1 MPISVG
7 LDHDHQLA
15 VRGDGP
21 QRAKVRAQRAEIDL
35 GDGRALRFNAHRKLN
50 FHLSARGRK
59 PSGSCCGWAS
69 RRHSP
74 QLCENA
80 IIAAMNTAIVT
91 GANTGLGFEC
101 ARALAETN
109 DWHVVVACRSA
120 DKGREAVKR
129 LLAQTRRSENEIEA
143 MTLDLASLESV
154 RNFARDYAAERRPPL
169 RALVCNAATQ
179 IVTGRTFTKDGF
191 ETTFGVNHLG
201 HFLLVN
207 LMLAQM
213 TPPARIVVVSSGTH
227 DPAQTTGM
235 PPPIYRRARFLARPD
250 EDTKPLD
257 DQQGNGRPAR
267 VHHVEAVQRPVHLRT
282 RAQIARRKS
291 WRYEMGLAIT
301 VNAFDPGLMPGTG
314 LARDYGRFAR
324 FAWRFVLPVLRPF
337 VPNVNSVARSG
348 QVARQHGHRAEIR
361 AHLGKILP
369 GRARRAV
376 VEGLLRSRNGDGIVG
391 VERVDGQADA
401 RRDDSAAQ
409 IDSLGSIRVPRNT
422 YLVVFSVD
430 YILLGLTLVNY

>member
-1 MPISVG
+1 MQSS
-7 LDHDHQLA
+7 
-15 VRGDGP
+15 
-21 QRAKVRAQRAEIDL
+21 
-35 GDGRALRFNAHRKLN
+35 
-50 FHLSARGRK
+50 LS
-59 PSGSCCGWAS
+59 
-69 RRHSP
+69 
-74 QLCENA
+74 
-80 IIAAMNTAIVT
+80 MNTAIVT

-101 ARALAETN
+101 ARALAETH

-120 DKGREAVKR
+120 EKGREAVKR

-154 RNFARDYAAERRPPL
+154 RDFARDFATERRPPL

-213 TPPARIVVVSSGTH
+213 APPARIVIVSSGTH

-235 PPPIYRRARFLARPD
+235 PPPMYRRARFLARPD
-250 EDTKPLD
+250 EDTKALND
-257 DQQGNGRPAR
+257 ERGTAGRRAYTTSKLCNVLFTYELERRLRAEKVGTNGF
-267 VHHVEAVQRPVHLRT
+267 
-282 RAQIARRKS
+282 S
-291 WRYEMGLAIT
+291 IT

-324 FAWRFVLPVLRPF
+324 FAWRFVLPALRPF

-348 QVARQHGHRAEIR
+348 KSLANMVTEPRLERISGKYFQGTRDVPSSKDSYDPAMAAELWESSATMVR
-361 AHLGKILP
+361 LTPDETIL
-369 GRARRAV
+369 R
-376 VEGLLRSRNGDGIVG
+376 LRS
-391 VERVDGQADA
+391 AP
-401 RRDDSAAQ
+401 SAA
-409 IDSLGSIRVPRNT
+409 
-422 YLVVFSVD
+422 
-430 YILLGLTLVNY
+430 